1 VSTRLVGH
9 RHAEGGLP
17 DGRASGGR
25 GIGAHIKQIRKAAG
39 FSQTKL
45 GQALGISFQQVQKYE
60 TGQSRIAAERLQQ
73 IADALGVDVLDLYGG
88 ADVANKSADGPA
100 DEKQAAASSAWT
112 NGSREFGEAF
122 DRIKDARA
130 RYLLAELARVFA
142 EIESR

>member
-1 VSTRLVGH
+1 MSTRVVGT
-9 RHAEGGLP
+9 RDIEGGPP
-17 DGRASGGR
+17 DGRSGGGR

-39 FSQTKL
+39 LSQTKL
-45 GQALGISFQQVQKYE
+45 GQALGISFQQIQKYE

-73 IADALGVDVLDLYGG
+73 IADALGVDVLELYEGPELSSR
-88 ADVANKSADGPA
+88 DADGPTH
-100 DEKQAAASSAWT
+100 EKAAAASSAWT